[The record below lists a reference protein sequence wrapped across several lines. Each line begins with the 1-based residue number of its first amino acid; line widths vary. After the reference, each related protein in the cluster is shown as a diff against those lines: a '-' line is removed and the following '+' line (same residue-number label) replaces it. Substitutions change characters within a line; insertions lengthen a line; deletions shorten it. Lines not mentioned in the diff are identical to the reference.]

1 MSDEFYDDKI
11 LLTFYETLSF
21 SLLTTSAKL
30 IIFNVMKLYEIS
42 TQTGLMYPSTA
53 ALTRDELRTANKHK
67 HAIDQ

>member
-42 TQTGLMYPSTA
+42 TQIGLMYPSTA

-67 HAIDQ
+67 HAIT